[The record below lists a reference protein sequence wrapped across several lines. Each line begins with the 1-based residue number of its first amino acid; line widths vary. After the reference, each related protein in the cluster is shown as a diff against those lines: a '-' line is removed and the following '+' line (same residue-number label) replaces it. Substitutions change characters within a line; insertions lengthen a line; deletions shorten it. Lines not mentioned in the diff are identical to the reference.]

1 MTGTGPSRARSFSD
15 PTMDSIWEYRNLL
28 LAGTAV
34 TVQLALS
41 SLALSVVLGLVGAAA
56 KLATNPVSQ
65 KIAGGYTTLVRG
77 VPDLVLMMLLF
88 YGGQQ
93 IANDLGSLTG
103 WWDYLEINQF
113 IAGVWS
119 IGFVFCA
126 YLPRLP
132 SRADY

>member
-1 MTGTGPSRARSFSD
+1 
-15 PTMDSIWEYRNLL
+15 MDSIWEYRNLL

-34 TVQLALS
+34 TVQLALA

-56 KLATNPVSQ
+56 KLAANPASQ
-65 KIAGGYTTLVRG
+65 KIAGAYTTLVRG

-103 WWDYLEINQF
+103 LWDYVEINQF

-119 IGFVFCA
+119 IGFVFGA
-126 YLPRLP
+126 YMTEPSAAPFWLSREDRLRQALP
-132 SRADY
+132 AE